1 MPEIQK
7 PPNWSDYMRYDPEA
21 VRPMRDELV
30 RLGAEELGTAA
41 EVDQVLGAANG
52 TTLLVVNSVC
62 GCAAANARPAVA
74 LATGHDVQPDRIVT
88 VFAGQ
93 DTEATERAR
102 VYMEGFRPSSPSM
115 ALFQDGKHVFML
127 ERHQIEGR
135 DATDIATDLKGAYD
149 RFCRGD

>member
-1 MPEIQK
+1 
-7 PPNWSDYMRYDPEA
+7 MRYDPEA

-30 RLGAEELGTAA
+30 RLGAEELGTTA
-41 EVDQVLGAANG
+41 EVDGVLGDGGG
-52 TTLLVVNSVC
+52 TTLLVINSIC

-74 LATGHDVQPDRIVT
+74 MATGHGVQPDRVVT

-93 DTEATERAR
+93 DVDATERAR
-102 VYMEGFRPSSPSM
+102 AYMEGFRPSSPSI

-135 DATDIATDLKGAYD
+135 EATDIAQDLKAAYD
-149 RFCRGD
+149 RFCAAG

>member
-1 MPEIQK
+1 
-7 PPNWSDYMRYDPEA
+7 MRYDPEA

-30 RLGAEELGTAA
+30 RLGAEELGTTDD
-41 EVDQVLGAANG
+41 VDRVLGDAAG

-74 LATGHDVQPDRIVT
+74 MATGHEVQPDRIVT

-93 DTEATERAR
+93 DIDATERAR
-102 VYMEGFRPSSPSM
+102 AYMEGFRPSSPSI
-115 ALFQDGKHVFML
+115 ALFQGGKHVFML

-135 DATDIATDLKGAYD
+135 EATDIAQDLKSAYD
-149 RFCRGD
+149 RFCAAG

>member
-1 MPEIQK
+1 
-7 PPNWSDYMRYDPEA
+7 MRYDPEA

-30 RLGAEELGTAA
+30 RLGAEELGTTDD
-41 EVDQVLGAANG
+41 VDRVLGTGGG
-52 TTLLVVNSVC
+52 TTLLVINSIC

-74 LATGHDVQPDRIVT
+74 MATGHSVQPDRIVT

-93 DTEATERAR
+93 DVDATERAR
-102 VYMEGFRPSSPSM
+102 DYMEGFRPSSPSL

-135 DATDIATDLKGAYD
+135 DASDIAEDLKGAYD
-149 RFCRGD
+149 RFCGGA

>member
-1 MPEIQK
+1 
-7 PPNWSDYMRYDPEA
+7 MRYDPET

-30 RLGAEELGTAA
+30 RLGAAELSTRD
-41 EVDQVLGAANG
+41 EVDQILGEGDG
-52 TTLLVVNSVC
+52 TTLLVVNSIC

-74 LATGHDVQPDRIVT
+74 IATGHEVQPDRIVT

-93 DTEATERAR
+93 DVDATDRAR
-102 VYMEGFRPSSPSM
+102 DYMEGFRSSSPSM

-135 DATDIATDLKGAYD
+135 DASDIADDLKGAYD
-149 RFCRGD
+149 RFCRLV

>member
-1 MPEIQK
+1 
-7 PPNWSDYMRYDPEA
+7 MRYDPEA

-30 RLGAEELGTAA
+30 RLGAEELGTADD
-41 EVDQVLGAANG
+41 VDRVLGDGAG
-52 TTLLVVNSVC
+52 TTLLVVNSIC

-74 LATGHDVQPDRIVT
+74 MATGHEVQPDRIVT

-93 DTEATERAR
+93 DIDATERAR
-102 VYMEGFRPSSPSM
+102 GYMDGFRPSSPSI

-135 DATDIATDLKGAYD
+135 EATDIAQDLKSAYD
-149 RFCRGD
+149 RFCAAG

>member
-1 MPEIQK
+1 
-7 PPNWSDYMRYDPEA
+7 MRYDPEA

-30 RLGAEELGTAA
+30 RLGAEELGTTDD
-41 EVDQVLGAANG
+41 VDRVLGDAAG

-74 LATGHDVQPDRIVT
+74 MATGHEVQPDRIVT

-93 DTEATERAR
+93 DIDATERAR
-102 VYMEGFRPSSPSM
+102 AYMEGFRPSSPSI
-115 ALFQDGKHVFML
+115 ALFQGGKHVFML

-135 DATDIATDLKGAYD
+135 EATDIAQDLKAAYD
-149 RFCRGD
+149 RFCAAG

>member
-1 MPEIQK
+1 M
-7 PPNWSDYMRYDPEA
+7 MYDPQ
-21 VRPMRDELV
+21 VVKPMREELV
-30 RLGAEELGTAA
+30 RLGATELLTPEDVD
-41 EVDQVLGAANG
+41 EVVGENASG

-74 LATGHDVQPDRIVT
+74 IALGHETQPDRVVT

-102 VYMEGFRPSSPSM
+102 FYMPGYRPSSPSIG
-115 ALFQDGKHVFML
+115 LFRDGEHVFML

-135 DATDIATDLKGAYD
+135 DAPSIAADLRVAYD
-149 RFCRGD
+149 KFCGARV